1 MTGKRYGDQ
10 FRNGQMMLQPSIND
24 QQWRL
29 KWSFWVLGS
38 DRMFELHML
47 IGNWNLYS
55 AGLYFCSVQYQLS
68 IYVRSDWVTCHK
80 HLIPLDAIFS
90 LFQIFQ
96 SVWSETFCNLY
107 KSTSDVFC
115 NLWRLVLVKE
125 KQTSVFLCCCS
136 IGVKKWKYSHF
147 ARCFTVRIEECG
159 SAQWPVHW
167 VQCTVG
173 SGSALSQCTR
183 HSAQWAGSK
192 ISQKTPWQPPYI
204 SPMEGQWWWW
214 WWLDVRSWGT
224 GQWSLW
230 W

>member
-38 DRMFELHML
+38 DGML
-47 IGNWNLYS
+47 NYICWLAIEICIVLVYT
-55 AGLYFCSVQYQLS
+55 SVQCNINWAFMFGAIEWHVINTWY
-68 IYVRSDWVTCHK
+68 
-80 HLIPLDAIFS
+80 HLTPSFHYFKSSNLCDRKPFAIC
-90 LFQIFQ
+90 
-96 SVWSETFCNLY
+96 TNLHLMY
-107 KSTSDVFC
+107 FAIC
-115 NLWRLVLVKE
+115 GGWCWWRK
-125 KQTSVFLCCCS
+125 KQTSVFSCCCS

-192 ISQKTPWQPPYI
+192 ISQKTPWQPPCI